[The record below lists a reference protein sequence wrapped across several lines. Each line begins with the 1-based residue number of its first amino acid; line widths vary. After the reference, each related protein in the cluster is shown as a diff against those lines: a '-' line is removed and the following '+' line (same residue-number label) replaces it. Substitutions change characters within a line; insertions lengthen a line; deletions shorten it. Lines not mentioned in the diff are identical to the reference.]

1 MEKSILICY
10 LFIEFLIE
18 NLPIQAEAEPMQ
30 IEKPEIMSPLT
41 NEEDSREETPKDNKN
56 DEDIDEL
63 LKNIDTKLP
72 DKNVTIFFLFYRK

>member
-1 MEKSILICY
+1 
-10 LFIEFLIE
+10 
-18 NLPIQAEAEPMQ
+18 MQ

-41 NEEDSREETPKDNKN
+41 NEEDSRDETQKENRN

-72 DKNVTIFFLFYRK
+72 DKNVSFVSTKIIIISSDFIWSRCQNGYRKQD